1 MGIDLGVKELAVV
14 SYNGNPIVF
23 HNINKSRRMKTL
35 VSKLKHLQRIQC
47 RKYRANSDNNGVNK
61 SKSIIEHKKITA
73 GEIWKRRQIKDKL
86 AEDKGIRLIHILE
99 YDWDKNSEIIK
110 ENIINILK

>member
-1 MGIDLGVKELAVV
+1 M
-14 SYNGNPIVF
+14 
-23 HNINKSRRMKTL
+23 NI
-35 VSKLKHLQRIQC
+35 
-47 RKYRANSDNNGVNK
+47 
-61 SKSIIEHKKITA
+61 KKITA

>member
-1 MGIDLGVKELAVV
+1 M
-14 SYNGNPIVF
+14 Y
-23 HNINKSRRMKTL
+23 IN
-35 VSKLKHLQRIQC
+35 
-47 RKYRANSDNNGVNK
+47 
-61 SKSIIEHKKITA
+61 IIEHKKITA